1 MSATVGAVGA
11 VGAVVGVRTE
21 VPFTLP
27 IGLEGADGER
37 HREGVMRFATA
48 RDELQ
53 ALVDPAVRRN
63 EAYLTVLLLA
73 RTVVSL
79 GPWGED
85 EVTAALIEGLFAADF
100 DHLQRLYERVN
111 SDGGVDVAVCCPSCG
126 ETFGA
131 DLRDAQD
138 LPPGK

>member
-1 MSATVGAVGA
+1 MAAVSE
-11 VGAVVGVRTE
+11 VVGVRTE
-21 VPFTLP
+21 VPFVLP
-27 IGLEGADGER
+27 VGVEGEGGER
-37 HREGVMRFATA
+37 FREGVMRFATA

-79 GPWGED
+79 GPFDGD
-85 EVTAALIEGLFAADF
+85 DVSVALIEGLFAADF
-100 DHLQRLYERVN
+100 DHLQRLYERCN
-111 SDGGVDVAVCCPSCG
+111 SDAGVDVAVCCPGCG